1 MHLCVRKWSQRN
13 FIAAVFTNGKAFAVP
28 LPKKNVNLY
37 QKAKIFSICV
47 HSSEITGSTNI
58 KLGVI
63 DYHSVVGVI
72 GNR

>member
-1 MHLCVRKWSQRN
+1 MCKKVVLKEILLQLSLQMAKHLQY
-13 FIAAVFTNGKAFAVP
+13 P
-28 LPKKNVNLY
+28 YQKNVNLY